1 MLLSIVYLSSCLSLV
16 YSLFPSYVPFI
27 KVLSSLETKPRWN
40 KDNHSCMDH
49 GKGMRS
55 KLQEVALP
63 EVVLLR
69 ALGSISAF
77 LFVDLSGCSS
87 LEAAAACKGYLH
99 L

>member
-1 MLLSIVYLSSCLSLV
+1 MLLSIVYLSSCLSPV
-16 YSLFPSYVPFI
+16 YSRFPSYVPFI

-40 KDNHSCMDH
+40 KNNHSCMDW
-49 GKGMRS
+49 KGYAIQAPGGGTPGS
-55 KLQEVALP
+55 GASG
-63 EVVLLR
+63 

-87 LEAAAACKGYLH
+87 LEAAAACNGYLH